1 MIRACNIIPRNVWSS
16 SSLPFTSDFITCHET
31 RNDCKIFCWL
41 VSLCIFDI
49 KRRDAC
55 NNQIDISS
63 VLEIIFD
70 IDVLDMTL
78 SIREFCM
85 RGMIIF
91 GI

>member
-1 MIRACNIIPRNVWSS
+1 MIRACKIIPRNVWSS
-16 SSLPFTSDFITCHET
+16 SSLPFTPDFITCHET

-49 KRRDAC
+49 KGRDAC

-63 VLEIIFD
+63 VLEIIFN

-78 SIREFCM
+78 CIKEFCM

>member
-1 MIRACNIIPRNVWSS
+1 MSGLL
-16 SSLPFTSDFITCHET
+16 LPFLLHQILYHVMKLEMIARFFVDWYLYAYLIS
-31 RNDCKIFCWL
+31 K
-41 VSLCIFDI
+41 
-49 KRRDAC
+49 KRDAC
-55 NNQIDISS
+55 NNQIDISC
-63 VLEIIFD
+63 VLETIFN